1 MILLVYGFKK
11 LKEISYIGISD
22 LVGAG
27 ISSIFWLYL
36 ANLLGPESF
45 GEINYII
52 SIANIGSTI
61 ALLGATQTLLVYSA
75 KKIKIH
81 ATLYMLNLMIGIII
95 ASVLTILINDN
106 FVGLLLIG
114 YMIFAIAYSDLLG
127 KKYFKNYSIL
137 IIFQKILMVIL
148 VIGFNFI
155 FGEEYIILG
164 IGLSLLIGVFSI
176 INGFKETKIDF
187 QVLRNNL
194 KFISFNYSNSIIG
207 VIHGNIDK
215 IIIAPVL
222 GFVILGNYALA
233 IQILSLL
240 LVFPVIIGK
249 YLIPLESLGDENLK
263 LKKITIIISICL
275 ALIGSLSGP
284 EILKVIF
291 PKFLEIESIIR
302 IICLAII
309 PSTIA
314 LTYNAKLMAHEKG
327 KPIIII
333 GILRTGSFVLGIV
346 TLGEYLHIEGIALS
360 LIISESIGAIFSKIL
375 ADRVK
380 VEI

>member
-302 IICLAII
+302 IICLAVI